1 MQKDDKGK
9 GKNNKRSS
17 RGTGTLYK
25 RDAAGKEHP
34 ASWNGGGVFY
44 LAYTMPAKDGGKGK
58 RIRQALKDPDG
69 NPITDRAAAEVE
81 RRRILAPYQTGS
93 EVETLRAVQSR
104 IADAE
109 TRRAQA
115 IENAAPVL
123 KIADA
128 WRAFDQHPN
137 RPQCSD
143 STLAQYHSEFKRFA
157 AWLTK
162 HHPEAVAMRDIKE
175 EHATAYAAHLDTEKV
190 TASTFNQHRNFLVM
204 LWRILRKDARLT
216 GNPFESIERR
226 KLQTL
231 ARRKRAL
238 EPQQYEAIL
247 AAAAGDAD
255 LHDLFIMLAWTGQ
268 RLVDVVK
275 LQWGAVDFKRS
286 ILTLHPQKT
295 AARTG
300 KTVHPPLFPA
310 AREVLNRRQ
319 APGKVF
325 KLDAYVFPALAAEYD
340 SNRTGLVKRITKTI
354 EKAGLETSAVKPG
367 VKRAAVQYGA
377 HSFRHF
383 FATQA
388 AAAGMPG
395 ALVKQITG
403 HATDDML
410 EHYQHLGAGFS
421 EELARRTGNAAP
433 ALPVREPVPAWV
445 RELLETQ
452 TAKNWGKV
460 RSAILDSDK
469 KDARDPKQSQS

>member
-1 MQKDDKGK
+1 MKTIKANGKSKRGARGAGRLFKKAGNKQLPADSTTKG
-9 GKNNKRSS
+9 N
-17 RGTGTLYK
+17 Y
-25 RDAAGKEHP
+25 
-34 ASWNGGGVFY
+34 Y
-44 LAYTMPAKDGGKGK
+44 LTYTVNGK
-58 RIRQALKDPDG
+58 RITQALRDADE
-69 NPITDRAAAEVE
+69 NPITDRAQAEAE
-81 RRRILAPYQTGS
+81 RRRILAPFAAGD
-93 EVETLRAVQSR
+93 EVETLKAIRAKL
-104 IADAE
+104 ADAE
-109 TRRAQA
+109 TIRAEA
-115 IENAAPVL
+115 IESAAAVML
-123 KIADA
+123 VADA
-128 WRAFDQHPN
+128 WRAFDRHPN

-143 STLAQYHSEFKRFA
+143 STLSQYQSEFKRFA

-162 HHPEAVAMRDIKE
+162 HHPEAVAMRDINE
-175 EHATAYAAHLDTEKV
+175 EHATEYAAHLDAEKV

-204 LWRILRKDARLT
+204 LWRVLRKDARLT

-255 LHDLFIMLAWTGQ
+255 LKDLFIMLAWTGQ

-275 LQWGAVDFKRS
+275 LQWGAVDFQRG

-300 KTVHPPLFPA
+300 KAVHPPLFPA

-319 APGKVF
+319 DPGKVF

-340 SNRTGLVKRITKTI
+340 NNRTGLVKRITKII

-367 VKRAAVQYGA
+367 AKRAAVQYGA

-388 AAAGMPG
+388 AVAGMPG

-421 EELARRTGNAAP
+421 EEMAKRIGNGTP
-433 ALPVREPVPAWV
+433 AQPVKEPLPDWA
-445 RELLETQ
+445 RELLDTM
-452 TAKNWGKV
+452 TAENWGTVKTE
-460 RSAILDSDK
+460 ILKGGDK
-469 KDARDPKQSQS
+469 